1 MRRAAKVD
9 ANQVEIVSALRKVG
23 ATVQHLH
30 SIGLGCPD
38 VLVGWKG
45 KNHLLEIKDG
55 TKPLSARKLTAQER
69 SWHAWWRGTVYTVHS
84 VEDAMAVVFVCA
96 RR

>member
-1 MRRAAKVD
+1 MRRAARID

-30 SIGLGCPD
+30 VIGLGCPD

-55 TKPLSARKLTAQER
+55 SLPPSKRALTRQER
-69 SWHAWWRGTVYTVHS
+69 DWHAWWRGTVYTVNS
-84 VEDAMAVVFVCA
+84 IEDAMAVIVGVS
-96 RR
+96 